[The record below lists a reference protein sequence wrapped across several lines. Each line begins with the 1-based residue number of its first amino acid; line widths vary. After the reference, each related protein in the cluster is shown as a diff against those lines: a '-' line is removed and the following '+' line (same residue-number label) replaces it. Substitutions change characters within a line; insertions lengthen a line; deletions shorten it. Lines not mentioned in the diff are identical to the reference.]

1 MKKIL
6 FSICLLVFISCDPKK
21 ENSQEQQNNVPQALQ
36 DEKKSSIISISKRGP
51 EDIVDELYE
60 EAIKNSSELKA
71 LEKKILDLNEKKN
84 DSLRVFENYKFKN
97 QDYYTSAGR
106 HLNSIQDSILKK
118 EIEAAFEKDK
128 SRYSNIIARLT
139 ELENDLGKQSLYS
152 SDHRTAL
159 SLFITLNMMENYR
172 KNNTPSSML
181 LESVLNEYEALN
193 QKLDSAINKNK

>member
-6 FSICLLVFISCDPKK
+6 FSICLLAFISCSPKK

-60 EAIKNSSELKA
+60 EAIKNSSELKDI
-71 LEKKILDLNEKKN
+71 EKKLSGINEKKN

-97 QDYYTSAGR
+97 QDYYASADR

-128 SRYSNIIARLT
+128 TGYNNIITRLN
-139 ELENDLGKQSLYS
+139 ELENELDKQSLYAT
-152 SDHRTAL
+152 DHQVVL
-159 SLFITLNMMENYR
+159 KLFVTLNMMQQFR
-172 KNNTPSSML
+172 KNSTPPLRL
-181 LESVLNEYEALN
+181 LGSVLNEYKNLN
-193 QKLDSAINKNK
+193 LKLDSTILKNK